1 MISFLNFNKVKHPT
15 IVASSRIDDISSI
28 KTQSLKRDLLTFFV
42 DATES
47 RSKFFSRSI
56 KVCDSETKKDSV
68 IKKMNEIVIAR
79 IGRLKVSP
87 RLL

>member
-15 IVASSRIDDISSI
+15 IVASSRIDDISSM

-56 KVCDSETKKDSV
+56 KVCDSEIKKDSV

>member
-42 DATES
+42 DAIEL
-47 RSKFFSRSI
+47 RLKFFSRSI
-56 KVCDSETKKDSV
+56 KVCDSEIKKDSV
-68 IKKMNEIVIAR
+68 IKKINEIVIAR

>member
-42 DATES
+42 DAIEL
-47 RSKFFSRSI
+47 RLKFFSRSR
-56 KVCDSETKKDSV
+56 KVCDSEIKKDSV
-68 IKKMNEIVIAR
+68 IKKINEIVIAR

>member
-15 IVASSRIDDISSI
+15 IVASSRIDDISSM

-56 KVCDSETKKDSV
+56 KVCDSVTKKDSV